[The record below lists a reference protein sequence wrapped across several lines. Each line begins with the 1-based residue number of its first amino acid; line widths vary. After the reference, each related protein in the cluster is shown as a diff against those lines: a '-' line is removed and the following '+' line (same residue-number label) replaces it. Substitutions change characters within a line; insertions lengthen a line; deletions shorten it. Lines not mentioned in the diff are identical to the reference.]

1 MKNLLFL
8 ATASL
13 VIFAACSKDK
23 SSDLIEPT
31 NSQVHKMEVV
41 TLEDEAPRFG
51 SFACI
56 GMDKNGNIFSGTKC
70 STSPGNT
77 CTRWGS
83 KSCQPI

>member
-31 NSQVHKMEVV
+31 NSQVQKMEVV
-41 TLEDEAPRFG
+41 TLSEEAPNFG
-51 SFACI
+51 SMGCI
-56 GMDKNGNIFSGTKC
+56 GWDKNGNSFAGTKC
-70 STSPGNT
+70 TTSPGSS

-83 KSCQPI
+83 KTCSPV